1 MRVVVLTGAGI
12 SAESGLATFRGA
24 DGLWE
29 GHRPEDVATP
39 EAFVA
44 DRALVQRFYDARRAQ
59 LAQVEP
65 NAAHC
70 ALARLEDALGDD
82 LLVVTQNIDDLHE
95 RAGST
100 RLVHMH
106 GELRRVRC
114 ESCGAR
120 PVWLDDLVEEPAC
133 PECGA
138 QALRPDVVWFGEE
151 PYEIP
156 AILAAL
162 ERCDLFVA
170 IGTSG
175 LVYPAAGFVDH
186 ARTHGARTLL
196 LNLECTAPGLFTEDR
211 HGPAATVVPQ
221 WVDEVVAA
229 APAGE

>member
-39 EAFVA
+39 EAFAA
-44 DRALVQRFYDARRAQ
+44 DRELVQRFYDERRAR
-59 LAQVEP
+59 LAGVEP
-65 NAAHC
+65 NPAHR
-70 ALARLEDALGDD
+70 ALARLEEHLGDD

-95 RAGST
+95 RAGTS

-106 GELRRVRC
+106 GELRRARC

-120 PVWLDDLVEEPAC
+120 PDWQDPLVDEPPC
-133 PECGA
+133 PMCGVP
-138 QALRPDVVWFGEE
+138 ALRPDVVWFGEE
-151 PYEIP
+151 PYEVP

-162 ERCDLFVA
+162 DRCELFVA

-175 LVYPAAGFVDH
+175 LVYPAAGFVSH
-186 ARTHGARTLL
+186 ARARGARTVL
-196 LNLECTAPGLFTEDR
+196 LNLEATASGLFTEDR
-211 HGPAATVVPQ
+211 HGPAATLVPA
-221 WVDEVVAA
+221 WVDEILGVDRAS
-229 APAGE
+229 

>member
-39 EAFVA
+39 EAFAA
-44 DRALVQRFYDARRAQ
+44 DRALVQRFYDERRTQ
-59 LAQVEP
+59 LALVEP
-65 NAAHC
+65 NPAHR
-70 ALARLEDALGDD
+70 ALARLEAQLGDD

-95 RAGST
+95 RAGSS
-100 RLVHMH
+100 RLLHMH
-106 GELRRVRC
+106 GELRRARC

-120 PVWLDDLVEEPAC
+120 PVWHGGLLDEPAC
-133 PECGA
+133 PECGER
-138 QALRPDVVWFGEE
+138 ALRPDVVWFGEE
-151 PYEIP
+151 PYGIP

-162 ERCDLFVA
+162 EECELFVA

-186 ARTHGARTLL
+186 ARSCGARTLL
-196 LNLECTAPGLFTEDR
+196 LNLEITAPGLFAEDR
-211 HGPAATVVPQ
+211 HGPAATLVPA
-221 WVDEVVAA
+221 WVDEMLASH
-229 APAGE
+229 PAH